1 MAFVSSACR
10 PGRIIRRA
18 ALSRRRSCRVFQ
30 NITANPTEYGR
41 FEYGGL
47 PVEPDGGPAR
57 NGLRVAVATHT
68 AVLVAV
74 PDNSPLLGLLWRF
87 RSGGLTAPRVQAP
100 NEFGWAAECDT
111 APKNSHTAASA
122 APWGHR
128 NTAGAYAISV

>member
-1 MAFVSSACR
+1 MNCIGITYVRSRCGNGQLVTVMAFVSSARR

-57 NGLRVAVATHT
+57 NGLRVAVATYT

-74 PDNSPLLGLLWRF
+74 PDNSPLLGPVVALQIWRIEGTTGPGY
-87 RSGGLTAPRVQAP
+87 R
-100 NEFGWAAECDT
+100 
-111 APKNSHTAASA
+111 
-122 APWGHR
+122 
-128 NTAGAYAISV
+128 